1 MQHEIYMPYLSKSID
16 EGVVATWFVDVGAT
30 VRKDQLLA
38 EVQVEKTA
46 VDVLSP
52 VDGRVK
58 EIRVGPQGIARQG
71 EVVAVIE
78 EAK

>member
-1 MQHEIYMPYLSKSID
+1 MRHEIYMPFLSPTLE
-16 EGVVATWFVDVGAT
+16 EGVVATWFVEEGAVVG
-30 VRKDQLLA
+30 KDQLLA

-52 VDGRVK
+52 AAGRVV
-58 EIRVGPQGIARQG
+58 EIRVGPQGIAKQG

-78 EAK
+78 SDG